1 MVVGTALRERGFN
14 EAKRLCYSGLD
25 APTLL
30 REVAGRLRRVV
41 PFEAYCAT
49 SNDPL
54 SGLLTHVVHDGV
66 MGEKEQRTYLEA
78 GGRLLRRGPGRATQD
93 GTEPLSGSATVRSYR
108 WEYRACSVDEQVSS
122 RVNVS
127 PSVLRSMMRW
137 PCCG

>member
-1 MVVGTALRERGFN
+1 MVASTALNERAFA

-66 MGEKEQRTYLEA
+66 MGEKEQRTYLVQLQDRFWVIVGVPIASWPSRASRTFIEA
-78 GGRLLRRGPGRATQD
+78 HTAAPSIAQK
-93 GTEPLSGSATVRSYR
+93 
-108 WEYRACSVDEQVSS
+108 VS
-122 RVNVS
+122 
-127 PSVLRSMMRW
+127 
-137 PCCG
+137 